1 MELKHSFTVP
11 APLDEAWSALVDI
24 ERIAPCMPGAALDS
38 VDGDA
43 FTGRVKVKLGPV
55 NLTYR
60 GQASFVE
67 KDPAAHRAVID
78 ARGKDQR
85 GNGTASARISAV
97 LADAAE
103 AGTRVDVVTDLNI
116 TGRPAQFGRAV
127 MVDVG
132 DKLLAEFSNRLA
144 EELAAGPAPVPTEAA
159 GHDGGAVDG
168 PAEVAEPD
176 RPGGT
181 NRMAGTGP
189 QREPADEPTA
199 IDLLELAGSSAIV
212 RRFAAAGG
220 LVAAAIVALLVLGRR
235 RRR

>member
-1 MELKHSFTVP
+1 MLSRSHTVNADRVTP
-11 APLDEAWSALVDI
+11 SSDEW
-24 ERIAPCMPGAALDS
+24 
-38 VDGDA
+38 
-43 FTGRVKVKLGPV
+43 
-55 NLTYR
+55 R
-60 GQASFVE
+60 G
-67 KDPAAHRAVID
+67 
-78 ARGKDQR
+78 
-85 GNGTASARISAV
+85 
-97 LADAAE
+97 E
-103 AGTRVDVVTDLNI
+103 A
-116 TGRPAQFGRAV
+116 AQFGRAV

-168 PAEVAEPD
+168 PAEAAEPDRPD

-189 QREPADEPTA
+189 QREPAGEPTA